1 MTSTGMIM
9 CADSS
14 LADALAINA
23 GDLVGRSFS
32 NLCTDVEGVT
42 RCVVWLN
49 SPYVQEVHCTCRA
62 ESLKKATM
70 QYTCYGWQLLLA
82 AAMTGNYFFLQLS

>member
-1 MTSTGMIM
+1 MTFTGMIM

-23 GDLVGRSFS
+23 GDLVGRSFT
-32 NLCTDVEGVT
+32 NLCTDIEGVT

-49 SPYVQEVHCTCRA
+49 PAYVQ
-62 ESLKKATM
+62 
-70 QYTCYGWQLLLA
+70 
-82 AAMTGNYFFLQLS
+82 